1 MVWLITGASGQLGL
15 AMSKKLES
23 RSIPFIAVNS
33 EEMDITQELFVDDFL
48 HKHLPSVV
56 VNCAAWTDVDGAE
69 ENENMAFEVNS
80 LGPKY
85 LASSSK
91 KIGARLVQVS
101 TDYVFSG
108 ESISPIQENAETN
121 PVSVYGRSK
130 RDGERNVQEIYPEGA
145 YVVRTAWLYSPNGK
159 NFAKTMTNLALA
171 SEAEVRVVGDQFG
184 QPTSAG
190 DLADQIIKLVWNESK
205 FGIYHATNSG
215 ETSWFHFAQEIFRI
229 LEKDLARVK
238 SVKSTEFV
246 RAANRPRYSVLGHE
260 AWDRVGLSEM
270 RPWQLALQSEIP
282 RILASL
288 ESESK

>member
-15 AMSKKLES
+15 AMSEKLES

-33 EEMDITQELFVDDFL
+33 EEMDITQEPFVDDFL

-69 ENENMAFEVNS
+69 ENEDKVFEVNS

-130 RDGERNVQEIYPEGA
+130 RDGERHVQEIYPEGT
-145 YVVRTAWLYSPNGK
+145 YIVRTAWLYSPNGK

-171 SEAEVRVVGDQFG
+171 NEAEVSVVSDQFG

-190 DLADQIIKLVWNESK
+190 DLAEQIIELVSNESK
-205 FGIYHATNSG
+205 FGIYHGTNSG
-215 ETSWFHFAQEIFRI
+215 ETSWFHFAQEIFR
-229 LEKDLARVK
+229 LLGKDLTRVK
-238 SVKSTEFV
+238 SVDSVEFN
-246 RAANRPRYSVLGHE
+246 RAAKRPKFSVLGHE
-260 AWDRVGLSEM
+260 GWATVGISEM
-270 RPWQLALQSEIP
+270 STWQQALEHEIP
-282 RILASL
+282 KILASV
-288 ESESK
+288 ERETR